1 MKKISMF
8 FFAAI
13 LSTSLMAQSNKEDID
28 ILQSV
33 MGKEKKAMVS
43 DFLQLPAG
51 PQADAFWKIYDE
63 YETKRKELGRRRIA
77 LLEKY
82 ANSYGNMDDAQMDG
96 LVKEMQTLGLDTDKL
111 IYTYYGKMK
120 KPVGI
125 KASAQFYQLETY
137 FLSVVRATILENIP
151 FIGELDGK

>member
-1 MKKISMF
+1 MF

-13 LSTSLMAQSNKEDID
+13 LSSSLMAQSNKEDID

-33 MGKEKKAMVS
+33 MGKEKKTMVA
-43 DFLQLPAG
+43 DFLKLSAG
-51 PQADAFWKIYDE
+51 AQADAFWKIYDE

-77 LLEKY
+77 LLERY
-82 ANSYGNMDDAQMDG
+82 AGNYGNMDDAQMDQ
-96 LVKEMQTLGLDTDKL
+96 LVKDTQALGVETDKL
-111 IYTYYGKMK
+111 IGTYYGKMK

-125 KASAQFYQLETY
+125 KASAQWYQLETY
-137 FLSVVRATILENIP
+137 FLAVVRAAILENIP